1 MFDNNENNNSI
12 SGENENKNNEI
23 NESSINNSE
32 VNQNEEPLFSKE
44 YSSESEPKY
53 YDHSSQGEN
62 QINNNDGQ
70 STYYQQD
77 NVNSN
82 TNNQSEEPL
91 FSKEYNNEGD
101 SKYYDQKSEGQNQ
114 FNNGGQWTYYQQ
126 GNMNNNTNY
135 NNEPHK
141 KKGGKSAKIIAAVA
155 GCVLIAFSGGLVGG
169 YVANKNSNTNAT
181 GQKTISSSDYAAPE
195 FLSSTDGSL
204 TVSEAI
210 EKVKPAVV
218 TISTKTTSQDSWGF
232 SQDVEGLGSGV
243 IINGEGYVI
252 TNYHVIEGST
262 DVSVILSNENE
273 VSATVVNY
281 DQQKDLAM
289 LKLEDGTEIPGV
301 AELGDSDALYPGQ
314 DVIAIGTPLSKEF
327 AYTCT
332 KGIIS
337 AVGRSVETSTGITM
351 NLIQTDTAINPG
363 NSGGPLINTKGQVIG
378 INSMKLVTTEVEG
391 IGFSIPINEVS
402 DRLENLSKPIITLGI
417 TIQNVT
423 DELSKKYDLPIGVY
437 VKSVNE
443 FSVAEKGGIK
453 SGDVIVEF
461 DGKKITTSDEL
472 NEAKN
477 AREKG
482 DTVKVVV
489 YRNDKE
495 ITLELTL

>member
-12 SGENENKNNEI
+12 SGESENKYDETIRNEEI
-23 NESSINNSE
+23 NQNSTDYSE
-32 VNQNEEPLFSKE
+32 DNQSEEPLFSKE
-44 YSSESEPKY
+44 YSSESNARY
-53 YDHSSQGEN
+53 YDQSSQGQN
-62 QINNNDGQ
+62 QFNNNSGQ
-70 STYYQQD
+70 WTYYQQD
-77 NVNSN
+77 NVNNNINNSN
-82 TNNQSEEPL
+82 KPNKRT
-91 FSKEYNNEGD
+91 
-101 SKYYDQKSEGQNQ
+101 
-114 FNNGGQWTYYQQ
+114 
-126 GNMNNNTNY
+126 
-135 NNEPHK
+135 
-141 KKGGKSAKIIAAVA
+141 GGKTAKIIAAVA

-169 YVANKNSNTNAT
+169 YVANKNSNINTT

-243 IINGEGYVI
+243 IINDEGYVI

-262 DVSVILSNENE
+262 DVSVILSNEKE

-301 AELGDSDALYPGQ
+301 AELGNSDALYPGQ

-423 DELSKKYDLPIGVY
+423 DELSKKYDLPVGVY